1 MERVVRM
8 TTIKSNPTI
17 YQIGTLIGY
26 VQLKFTHGGNKG
38 WAMTLLQLIQWL
50 ESEHFRKEE
59 KGEI

>member
-1 MERVVRM
+1 M